1 MGSRRGERQAW
12 PVGGALLLV
21 ALLSAC
27 STASDSSLSPLPL
40 ARRPLRP
47 AADQTAPAEV
57 AGLIQPPS
65 PEQVVQAQATG
76 RLDPFAPVQSAAPV
90 ASNTAQASQ
99 APIPELRLTGLIG
112 SGRQAQ
118 ALVEIGNQSGT
129 ICVGRRGLCPGA
141 GQAALL
147 PVGWSVT
154 GIDLGRGQLVVF
166 QGGQRRVFSL

>member
-12 PVGGALLLV
+12 PVGSALLLV
-21 ALLSAC
+21 VLLSAC

-90 ASNTAQASQ
+90 ASNTAQAS
-99 APIPELRLTGLIG
+99 IPELRLTGLIG

-129 ICVGRRGLCPGA
+129 VCVGRRGLCPGA
-141 GQAALL
+141 GQPALL

-154 GIDLGRGQLVVF
+154 GIDLARGQLVVS

>member
-1 MGSRRGERQAW
+1 MGSRRGKRQEW
-12 PVGGALLLV
+12 QVGRALLLV

-27 STASDSSLSPLPL
+27 STAPDSSLSPLPP
-40 ARRPLRP
+40 ARRPLRS

-57 AGLIQPPS
+57 AGLIQAPS

-90 ASNTAQASQ
+90 ASTTAQAS
-99 APIPELRLTGLIG
+99 IPELRLTGLIG

-118 ALVEIGNQSGT
+118 ALVEVGNQTGT
-129 ICVGRRGLCPGA
+129 LCIGRRGLCPGA
-141 GQAALL
+141 GQPALL